1 MTVDV
6 FTKQRFGGNPL
17 AVFPNAVGLTD
28 EEMQALAAEFN
39 LSETVFILPP
49 AESQHT
55 ARVRIFSRTTE
66 MPFAGHP
73 NVGAAYVLA
82 REGHDRHGLLV
93 FEEIAGLVRVEVAR
107 DAQGEVTG
115 ATIAAPGVLE
125 RGMQIPVDV
134 IARCADLSPEDI
146 LTATHRPVVASL
158 GISFVLAEVAP
169 HALAG
174 AMPNLQAFRE
184 AAAAR
189 PEMKGRFSLHL
200 YAKMDTGIRARM
212 FGPLSG
218 TVEDAATGWANA
230 TLGALLLVLSG
241 GNQATYHIVQGRA
254 RASFGSSRKQPPR
267 ASLPRLAETA
277 SKFFAAQRV
286 YDRLQRDRCQAVEFC
301 SSRHERN
308 AFASALRRAL
318 TSNSTDRPHSE
329 LYREFAGGRVPEG
342 GQAQ

>member
-1 MTVDV
+1 MRTLPFVTVDV

-28 EEMQALAAEFN
+28 KEMQALAAEFN

-115 ATIAAPGVLE
+115 ATIAAPGALE

-134 IARCADLSPEDI
+134 IARCAHLSPEDI
-146 LTATHRPVVASL
+146 LTATHQPVVASL

-169 HALAG
+169 HALTG

-218 TVEDAATGWANA
+218 TVEDAATGSANA

-241 GNQATYHIVQGRA
+241 GNQATYHIVQG
-254 RASFGSSRKQPPR
+254 
-267 ASLPRLAETA
+267 
-277 SKFFAAQRV
+277 
-286 YDRLQRDRCQAVEFC
+286 VEM
-301 SSRHERN
+301 
-308 AFASALRRAL
+308 RR
-318 TSNSTDRPHSE
+318 PSE
-329 LYREFAGGRVPEG
+329 LRVVAEATAAGITAKVG
-342 GQAQ
+342 GDCVGVLRGAARL